1 MEILHIF
8 KQILNYNKMKKILFL
23 FTFLLVLGMFT
34 TTNAT
39 SEPVLND
46 NIYHLFFIDSDGTHF
61 VVLNDDPCWRYYM
74 ENEIGGYDLV
84 ECDCC

>member
-1 MEILHIF
+1 
-8 KQILNYNKMKKILFL
+8 MKKILFL

-46 NIYHLFFIDSDGTHF
+46 NIYHKVFYNSDGTHD
-61 VVLNDDPCWRYYM
+61 VVINGDPCWDQYE
-74 ENEIGGYDLV
+74 ENDAGGYDRIH
-84 ECDCC
+84 CGCC